1 METGKRIEMLRKQK
15 GLTLEELGERVGVG
29 KSTVR
34 KWEQGIIANMRRDK
48 IARLA
53 DALGVSPD
61 YLLGYDKK
69 DEPVF
74 IETDLA
80 RKINNLDEI
89 DVARL
94 SAYVDGLLDSQK
106 YTKKGGS
113 ETA

>member
-1 METGKRIEMLRKQK
+1 METGKRIEMLRKKK
-15 GLTLEELGERVGVG
+15 GLTLEELGDRVGVG

-48 IARLA
+48 IAKLA

-61 YLLGYDKK
+61 YLLGYDK
-69 DEPVF
+69 EEESVF

-80 RKINNLDEI
+80 KKIDLLDEM

-94 SAYVDGLLDSQK
+94 SAYVDGLLESQK
-106 YTKKGGS
+106 YIKKGGS